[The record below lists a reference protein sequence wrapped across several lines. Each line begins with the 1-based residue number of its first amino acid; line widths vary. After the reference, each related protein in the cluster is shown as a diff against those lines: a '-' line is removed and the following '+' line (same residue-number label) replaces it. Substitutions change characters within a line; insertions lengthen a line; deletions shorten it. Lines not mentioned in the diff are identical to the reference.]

1 MRTEKE
7 INERI
12 EELDKKLIRALQLKR
27 TGALNSA
34 DFELLYSD
42 VWDEELA
49 LYWVLGCD
57 RRGAVMAVGKK
68 FWNMT
73 DELE

>member
-1 MRTEKE
+1 MRTEQE
-7 INERI
+7 IRDRI
-12 EELDKKLIRALQLKR
+12 DELDKKLIRALQLKR

-34 DFELLYSD
+34 GFELLYSD

-57 RRGAVMAVGKK
+57 RRGAVMTVGKK
-68 FWNMT
+68 FMGMS
-73 DELE
+73 DEIE

>member
-1 MRTEKE
+1 MRTEQE

-34 DFELLYSD
+34 GFEVLYSD
-42 VWDEELA
+42 VWEEELA
-49 LYWVLGCD
+49 LYWVLGYD
-57 RRGAVMAVGKK
+57 RRSAVMIVGKK
-68 FWNMT
+68 FMGMS
-73 DELE
+73 DEIE

>member
-1 MRTEKE
+1 MRTEHE

-34 DFELLYSD
+34 GFELLYSD

-49 LYWVLGCD
+49 LYWVLGYD
-57 RRGAVMAVGKK
+57 RRSAVMTVGKK
-68 FWNMT
+68 FMGMS
-73 DELE
+73 DEID

>member
-1 MRTEKE
+1 MRAEKE

-34 DFELLYSD
+34 GFELLYSD

-57 RRGAVMAVGKK
+57 RRSAVMAVGKK
-68 FWNMT
+68 FTGMS
-73 DELE
+73 DEID